1 MNKSTIKPNVPGNS
15 LPTLEQTNT
24 FRTREHTGKGKK
36 MRFTTNTKKRLRTV
50 ATWLLR
56 VVLALVVLTGG
67 MFLWASL
74 STGSSLVARG
84 IMWGDSD
91 AGDLARFPTRE
102 MQAST
107 TPLSFEPAADDP
119 LTGIP
124 ITADAIQAEPMPFET
139 FLEKTNT
146 TAFIVLHGD
155 QLLYEGYFNG
165 SDRDTI
171 QTSFSAAKSFTATLV
186 GIAVEEGFI
195 DSLDDPIT
203 TYLPEMVE
211 QDPRFAEITIRHLIS
226 MQSGLRWERSDSNP
240 FSDDFVTYYSI
251 DLRETAFESEI
262 VSAPGEE
269 FLYNDYNPLLLG
281 MILER
286 ATGMSVTDYTQSRL
300 WQPMGAEGDGSWSL
314 DSQRSGFEKMFVGI
328 NGRAI
333 DLAKLGWLYLNE
345 GKNGDTQIV
354 PPAWVADVANAHGA
368 VLTNRGK
375 YADAYQYYWF
385 LDTENSAYYAEGDK
399 CQFIYVYPKAD
410 LVLARFGTD
419 CGNYVFTDCG
429 NYVFGIGWMVGI
441 AEYLESQI
449 TQ

>member
-1 MNKSTIKPNVPGNS
+1 MV
-15 LPTLEQTNT
+15 
-24 FRTREHTGKGKK
+24 RTREQTEKERK
-36 MRFTTNTKKRLRTV
+36 MSIKTNSKKRLQRV

-56 VVLALVVLTGG
+56 VILALVVLAGG
-67 MFLWASL
+67 IFLWAAL

-107 TPLSFEPAADDP
+107 SPLTFEPASDDP

-124 ITADAIQAEPMPFET
+124 ITADAIQADSMPFET
-139 FLEKTNT
+139 FMEQTNT

-155 QLLYEGYFNG
+155 ELLYEGYFNG

-186 GIAVEEGFI
+186 GIAIQEGWI
-195 DSLDDPIT
+195 NSLDDPIT
-203 TYLPEMVE
+203 TYLPELVE
-211 QDPRFAEITIRHLIS
+211 QDPRFAQITIRHLIT

-240 FSDDFVTYYSI
+240 FSDDFLTYYST

-262 VSAPGEE
+262 VSAPGEA
-269 FLYNDYNPLLLG
+269 FVYNDYNPLLLG

-286 ATGMSVTDYTQSRL
+286 ATGMSVSDYTQSRL
-300 WQPMGAEGDGSWSL
+300 WQPMGAEGNGSWSL
-314 DSQRSGFEKMFVGI
+314 DSKASGFEKMFVGI

-333 DLAKLGWLYLNE
+333 DLAKLGWLFLNE
-345 GKNGDTQIV
+345 GKRGDTQVV
-354 PPAWVADVANAHGA
+354 PQAWVADVANADQA
-368 VLTNRGK
+368 VVTNRGEL
-375 YADAYQYYWF
+375 ADAYQYYWF
-385 LDTENSAYYAEGDK
+385 LDTENDAYYAEGDK

-419 CGNYVFTDCG
+419 CGD
-429 NYVFGIGWMVGI
+429 YVFGIGWMVGI
-441 AEYLESQI
+441 AEHLETQLSQ
-449 TQ
+449 

>member
-1 MNKSTIKPNVPGNS
+1 
-15 LPTLEQTNT
+15 
-24 FRTREHTGKGKK
+24 
-36 MRFTTNTKKRLRTV
+36 V

-56 VVLALVVLTGG
+56 VVLALVVLAGG
-67 MFLWASL
+67 MFLWAFL

-107 TPLSFEPAADDP
+107 TPLTFEPAADDP

-203 TYLPEMVE
+203 AYLPEMVE

-240 FSDDFVTYYSI
+240 FSDDFVTYYST

-354 PPAWVADVANAHGA
+354 PQAWIADVANAHGA

-375 YADAYQYYWF
+375 HADAYQYYWF
-385 LDTENSAYYAEGDK
+385 LDTENGAYYAEGDK

-419 CGNYVFTDCG
+419 CGNYVF
-429 NYVFGIGWMVGI
+429 GIGWMVGI